1 MQLQNKAKYN
11 LAKLLAKLISDPADA
26 TVICAETIDDTDP
39 ANPISFNAANVIFAG
54 TTPMELWT
62 NIIAAT
68 EDQNLLLQMVDAVK
82 NKYNGNT
89 ELESVY
95 KEIKDGF
102 SRRVDTIARAIK
114 KNDCVLFLGPELLQC
129 ILPNNNTEA
138 FSRLFSIELSKKLD
152 NAGVYYDKTNTNS
165 ISYIANRFEDM
176 PNVANRELGLQ
187 AVKSFANARVYKS
200 VFDKIA
206 RFRFPLVINT
216 NPDDLL
222 EKEYAKQGIPY
233 TSGFYDRSNQ
243 NINDTAFDENKS
255 IIYKIF
261 GSFENPYS
269 VLFTD
274 NDRVQFAKNV
284 VKDNP
289 QVPPIIKVLLDN
301 KCCIFLG
308 FNFEEWHLKIL
319 IDCLGLAKK
328 EDRTFALLKSGK
340 NESSMEHFEKNY
352 KFYFINEDIEKFLDE
367 VFDDVQ
373 NIP

>member
-1 MQLQNKAKYN
+1 MLLNKAKYN

-26 TVICAETIDDTDP
+26 KVICSETIDDTDP
-39 ANPISFNAANVIFAG
+39 GNPISFNYANVKFAG
-54 TTPMELWT
+54 TAAMELWT
-62 NIIAAT
+62 NIIVAT
-68 EDQNLLLQMVDAVK
+68 EEQNLLLQMVNAVK
-82 NKYNGNT
+82 NKNNGNA
-89 ELESVY
+89 ELESMY

-102 SRRVDTIARAIK
+102 SRRVDTIAQAIK
-114 KNDCVLFLGPELLQC
+114 KNDCVLFLGPELLKC
-129 ILPNNNTEA
+129 ITPNSTEA
-138 FSRLFSIELSKKLD
+138 FNRLFALELSKKLD
-152 NAGVYYDKTNTNS
+152 NAGVYYDKANSNS

-187 AVKSFANARVYKS
+187 AVKSFTNAQVYKT
-200 VFDKIA
+200 VFEKIA
-206 RFRFPLVINT
+206 KFKFPLVINT

-222 EKEYAKQGIPY
+222 EKEYSKQGIPFA
-233 TSGFYDRSNQ
+233 SGFYDRSNQ
-243 NINDTAFDENKS
+243 NINDASFDENKS

-269 VLFTD
+269 ILFTD

-289 QVPPIIKVLLDN
+289 QVPPIIKVMLDN

-328 EDRTFALLKSGK
+328 EERTFALLKSGV

-352 KFYFINEDIEKFLDE
+352 KFYFINEDIERFLDE
-367 VFDDVQ
+367 ILDDVQ
-373 NIP
+373 KIP